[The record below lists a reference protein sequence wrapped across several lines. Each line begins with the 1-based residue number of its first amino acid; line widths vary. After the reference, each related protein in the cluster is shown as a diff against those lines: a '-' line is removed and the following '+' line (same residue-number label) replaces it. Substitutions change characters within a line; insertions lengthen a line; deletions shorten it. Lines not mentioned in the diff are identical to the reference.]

1 MTHIL
6 NKLSVFVQ
14 LSTQIQTHSNCF
26 VKTLAW
32 IRQISQIGLH
42 VNSWKNFPRSKI
54 FYISVTGATCD
65 KFHVWLMVMI
75 WVIVRGWVNTNVS
88 MQVLN
93 QLEERASL
101 AETRRKEEEVRSTIL
116 EFQRKQHN
124 SRLTKRGK
132 YQNFVYIVVFFK
144 ENVLFSKEDK
154 VTTRWEGPQSL
165 SYRKYSLSKDGL
177 LCTDSCVIA
186 FVKTNRHIWPEQK

>member
-1 MTHIL
+1 M
-6 NKLSVFVQ
+6 
-14 LSTQIQTHSNCF
+14 
-26 VKTLAW
+26 
-32 IRQISQIGLH
+32 
-42 VNSWKNFPRSKI
+42 
-54 FYISVTGATCD
+54 
-65 KFHVWLMVMI
+65 
-75 WVIVRGWVNTNVS
+75 NTNVS

-154 VTTRWEGPQSL
+154 VTTR
-165 SYRKYSLSKDGL
+165 
-177 LCTDSCVIA
+177 
-186 FVKTNRHIWPEQK
+186 